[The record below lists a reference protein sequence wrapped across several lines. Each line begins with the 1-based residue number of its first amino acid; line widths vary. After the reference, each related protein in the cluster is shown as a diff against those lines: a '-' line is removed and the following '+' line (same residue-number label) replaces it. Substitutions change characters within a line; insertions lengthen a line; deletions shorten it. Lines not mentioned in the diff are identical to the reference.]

1 MVRRVRAAHGL
12 ILLLALACA
21 AMVSTLTR
29 TQTLDG
35 LFDSDALY
43 RMDLIVRG
51 EEWDTLKARF
61 RDDDYYPADLRWNGV
76 TVPGV
81 GIRSRGFGSRNGRKP
96 GLRVDINRYRAGQTF
111 IGLDSF
117 VLDNLTQDGSGI
129 RERVAMRL
137 YERMGLPAPREAHVR
152 LYVNNRYAGLYAVV
166 ESIDKDFLARVF
178 GRNASGTENDGY
190 LFEYEWGDVWGLTVR
205 GTDSDAYKTLLDPV
219 THEDAPVD
227 ELYAP
232 IVELLRA
239 INESPDAEFE
249 SVVGRYLDLPLF
261 MRHIAAQNF
270 VAQWD
275 GVAGYAGVN
284 NFYLYRFENSE
295 RSQFILWDEDN
306 AFRAPDVPILEG
318 HDQNV
323 LVRRAMAVPKL
334 RDAYLDGLL
343 EAAAIASAP
352 VMPRGMDW
360 LEHEIRQQHSLIAE
374 SMREDTFR
382 PFTHEEFDAGT
393 QQMLGFARFR
403 APFVRAQ
410 VTRLVNPGAGAPR

>member
-1 MVRRVRAAHGL
+1 M
-12 ILLLALACA
+12 LLAFVCGALL
-21 AMVSTLTR
+21 STLTR

-51 EEWDTLKARF
+51 DQWDTLKARF
-61 RDDDYYPADLRWNGV
+61 RDDDYYPANLRWNGV
-76 TVPGV
+76 TVAGA
-81 GIRSRGFGSRNGRKP
+81 GIRSRGLGSRNGRKP

-129 RERVAMRL
+129 RERVAMRF

-166 ESIDKDFLARVF
+166 EPIDKDFLGRVF
-178 GRNASGTENDGY
+178 GRNASGTENDGH
-190 LFEYEWGDVWGLTVR
+190 LFEYEWGDVWGLTLR
-205 GTDSDAYKTLLDPV
+205 GTELEGYKTLLDPV
-219 THEDAPVD
+219 THEDAPSD

-232 IVELLRA
+232 IVAMLRSL
-239 INESPDAEFE
+239 NESPDAEFE
-249 SVVGRYLDLPLF
+249 SAMGRYLDLPLF
-261 MRHIAAQNF
+261 MRHVAAQNF

-284 NFYLYRFENSE
+284 NFYLYRFEDST

-306 AFRAPDVPILEG
+306 AFRAPDFPILEG
-318 HDQNV
+318 HEQNV
-323 LVRRAMAVPKL
+323 LVRRAMAVPRL
-334 RDAYLDGLL
+334 RKVYFDALL

-352 VMPRGMDW
+352 ASSAGVGW
-360 LEHEIRQQHSLIAE
+360 LEREIRQQSRLIAE

-382 PFTHEEFDAGT
+382 PFTNEDFDAGV
-393 QQMLGFARFR
+393 QQMLDFARFR
-403 APFVRAQ
+403 AAFVRAQ
-410 VTRLVNPGAGAPR
+410 VERLVSLEAGAPQ